1 MALVQFKTKDV
12 NGRYA
17 PTVEKQTYVNYF
29 FVELLRLCSISYN

>member
-17 PTVEKQTYVNYF
+17 PTVEKQT
-29 FVELLRLCSISYN
+29 LC